1 MGQMPPCGT
10 DGGGRGEGVQSCGG
24 EGRWAA
30 RIQAAAFVSRRRR
43 ARGAQ
48 CSNGV
53 FAHHTTRSTHAAAQ
67 LFAAESPGGRRGGL
81 PPPARTSHRG
91 RARPR
96 QPARARAGGL
106 ASFIACARDDSD
118 DDGTLQPSSN
128 MTQYIVC
135 PEDRAAPSGDAVPP
149 NSAPTSWRVPLYT
162 APICIWSR
170 THYRRGGPLAD
181 VGMDRRY

>member
-1 MGQMPPCGT
+1 MGEAEARVSNRAVGKA
-10 DGGGRGEGVQSCGG
+10 DGPIGRP
-24 EGRWAA
+24 
-30 RIQAAAFVSRRRR
+30 
-43 ARGAQ
+43 
-48 CSNGV
+48 
-53 FAHHTTRSTHAAAQ
+53 H
-67 LFAAESPGGRRGGL
+67 PGGRLRVAPASRTGCTMQQWRVCAPHDEEQAPTLRRSFLLEVAGAEGGA
-81 PPPARTSHRG
+81 PPAPR
-91 RARPR
+91 RP
-96 QPARARAGGL
+96 PGTVCPTEGAEGARARAGGL